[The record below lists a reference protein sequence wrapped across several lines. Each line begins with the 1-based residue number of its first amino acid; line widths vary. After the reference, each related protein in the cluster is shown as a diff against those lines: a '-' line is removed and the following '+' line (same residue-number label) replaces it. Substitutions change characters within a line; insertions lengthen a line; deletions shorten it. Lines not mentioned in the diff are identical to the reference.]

1 MTKRRAFSPCLG
13 LNVNVVRFCARGKK
27 RGRGDG
33 GARRGISELGYLN
46 WGGGHSVGRGMRF
59 VNVALPYS
67 RDRGVNSAYLS
78 VRHGVL
84 AFS

>member
-1 MTKRRAFSPCLG
+1 MTKRCAFSPCLG

-46 WGGGHSVGRGMRF
+46 WGGDTRWGAGCALSTWRF
-59 VNVALPYS
+59 RIHVIGA
-67 RDRGVNSAYLS
+67 
-78 VRHGVL
+78 
-84 AFS
+84 